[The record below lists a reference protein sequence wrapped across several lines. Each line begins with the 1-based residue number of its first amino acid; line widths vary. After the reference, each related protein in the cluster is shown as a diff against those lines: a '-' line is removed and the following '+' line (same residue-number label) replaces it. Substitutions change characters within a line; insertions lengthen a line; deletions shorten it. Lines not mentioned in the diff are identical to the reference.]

1 MLKLDFMHSF
11 STEVR
16 YTIIMIRQQIEDDLK
31 AALLAGDS
39 IKVDTLRGLKS
50 VILYADVAAKKR
62 DTGGIA
68 DDEILGL
75 FAKEAKK
82 RQESADLYVQG
93 GSQERADKE
102 LTEKAIIEAYLPA
115 QMSEAELL
123 QIIDAVIAEQ
133 GAEGAQAMGKV
144 IGAVK
149 AKAGN
154 SADGSMIARLV
165 KERLNV

>member
-1 MLKLDFMHSF
+1 MPL
-11 STEVR
+11 
-16 YTIIMIRQQIEDDLK
+16 RQQLDDDIK
-31 AALLAGDS
+31 AALLGGES
-39 IKVDTLRGLKS
+39 LRVETLRGLKN

-62 DTGGIA
+62 DDGGIA

-75 FAKEAKK
+75 FAREVKK

-102 LTEKAIIEAYLPA
+102 LAEKAIIESYLPQQLSEDELT
-115 QMSEAELL
+115 QMVDA
-123 QIIDAVIAEQ
+123 IIKEQ

-149 AKAGN
+149 AKVGTAG
-154 SADGSMIARLV
+154 DGALIAKLV
-165 KERLNV
+165 KERLNP

>member
-1 MLKLDFMHSF
+1 VSL
-11 STEVR
+11 
-16 YTIIMIRQQIEDDLK
+16 RQQLDDDVK

-39 IKVDTLRGLKS
+39 LRVDTLRGLKS

-102 LTEKAIIEAYLPA
+102 LAEKAIIEQYLPA
-115 QMSEAELL
+115 QLSEAEITA
-123 QIIDAVIAEQ
+123 IIDAVIAEQ
-133 GAEGAQAMGKV
+133 NAAGPQSMGKV

-154 SADGSMIARLV
+154 TADGSVIAKIV
-165 KERLNV
+165 KERLNS

>member
-1 MLKLDFMHSF
+1 VPL
-11 STEVR
+11 
-16 YTIIMIRQQIEDDLK
+16 RQQLDDDVK
-31 AALLAGDS
+31 AALLGGDS
-39 IKVDTLRGLKS
+39 LRVETLRGLKS

-75 FAKEAKK
+75 FAKEVKK

-102 LTEKAIIEAYLPA
+102 LAEKVIIESYLPT
-115 QMSEAELL
+115 QLSESELL
-123 QIIDAVIAEQ
+123 EIINTTITEQ

-154 SADGSMIARLV
+154 TADGSMIARLV
-165 KERLNV
+165 KERLNA